1 MVFKAVCGVDG
12 GTPGDGM
19 GCSLSD
25 CTLID
30 ESDKLTA
37 LPLWEIPHFKA
48 VSHNDRRQIQQ
59 GQLLT
64 APELWEIP
72 HFQARFP

>member
-1 MVFKAVCGVDG
+1 MVAKLTLPSGVVAKSTAETVACRAVRGVDG
-12 GTPGDGM
+12 GTLGDGM

-37 LPLWEIPHFKA
+37 LPLWEIPHF
-48 VSHNDRRQIQQ
+48 
-59 GQLLT
+59 
-64 APELWEIP
+64 
-72 HFQARFP
+72 QARFP

>member
-1 MVFKAVCGVDG
+1 VCGVDG
-12 GTPGDGM
+12 GKVDVAEWCGCEVDGVDGGTLGDGM

-37 LPLWEIPHFKA
+37 LPLWEIPHF
-48 VSHNDRRQIQQ
+48 Q
-59 GQLLT
+59 G
-64 APELWEIP
+64 
-72 HFQARFP
+72 RFP